1 MEIKPIFTTVIAID
15 QLQLDNVALENY
27 CRQKVG
33 EFENQQHEKTSQS
46 TFIDQH
52 DPELQPLL
60 NLIKDRVNQLHIELG
75 FTDQAY
81 QKVTNIWANINN
93 SEPIDELHSHPGVFF
108 NAIYYVSAP
117 PGSSSL
123 MMLTPNPMLDHIVHS
138 KTVQHWNAFNSS
150 WQEIKPETGM
160 LVIMP
165 AWIKHY
171 VRKHTMEAD
180 RISIVFDSVM
190 LPK

>member
-1 MEIKPIFTTVIAID
+1 MEIKPIFATVIATD
-15 QLQLDNVALENY
+15 QLQLDNVALEHY
-27 CRQKVG
+27 CRRKVS
-33 EFENQQHEKTSQS
+33 EFSQRKNEELTQS
-46 TFIDQH
+46 SFID
-52 DPELQPLL
+52 DSDSDIQPLL
-60 NLIKDRVNQLHIELG
+60 AIIRDRINQLHNELG
-75 FTDQAY
+75 FTNKAY
-81 QKVTNIWANINN
+81 QKVSNIWTNINN
-93 SEPIDELHSHPGVFF
+93 SQPIDELHSHPGVFF

-123 MMLTPNPMLDHIVHS
+123 MMLTPNPMLDHVIHS
-138 KTVQHWNAFNSS
+138 NTVQHWNSFNSS
-150 WQEIKPETGM
+150 WQEIRPETGM

>member
-1 MEIKPIFTTVIAID
+1 MEIKPIFTTIIATD
-15 QLQLDNVALENY
+15 QLQLDNVALEKY
-27 CRQKVG
+27 CRQKVDDFSKNKN
-33 EFENQQHEKTSQS
+33 EELTQS
-46 TFIDQH
+46 SFIDH
-52 DPELQPLL
+52 NDSDIQPLL
-60 NLIKDRVNQLHIELG
+60 NAIKDRVNQLHNELG
-75 FTDQAY
+75 FTDKAY
-81 QKVTNIWANINN
+81 QKITNIWTNINN
-93 SEPIDELHSHPGVFF
+93 AEAIDELHSHPGAFF
-108 NAIYYVSAP
+108 NIIYYVSAP

-123 MMLTPNPMLDHIVHS
+123 MLLTPNPTLDHVVKS
-138 KTVQHWNAFNSS
+138 ATVKHWNAFNAS

-180 RISIVFDSVM
+180 RISIVFDSIM

>member
-15 QLQLDNVALENY
+15 QLELDNLSLVRY
-27 CRQKVG
+27 CQNKVS
-33 EFENQQHEKTSQS
+33 EFSKNKNKELTQS
-46 TFIDQH
+46 SFISHNDI
-52 DPELQPLL
+52 DIQPLL
-60 NLIKDRVNQLHIELG
+60 DIVRERVNRLHVELG
-75 FTDQAY
+75 FTDKAY
-81 QKVTNIWANINN
+81 QTITNIWTNINN
-93 SEPIDELHSHPGVFF
+93 SQPIDELHSHPGAFF
-108 NAIYYVSAP
+108 NIVYYVSAP
-117 PGSSSL
+117 PGTSSL
-123 MMLTPNPMLDHIVHS
+123 ILLTPNPMLDHAIQS
-138 KTVQHWNAFNSS
+138 NTVQHWNSFNSS

-180 RISIVFDSVM
+180 RISIVFDSIM